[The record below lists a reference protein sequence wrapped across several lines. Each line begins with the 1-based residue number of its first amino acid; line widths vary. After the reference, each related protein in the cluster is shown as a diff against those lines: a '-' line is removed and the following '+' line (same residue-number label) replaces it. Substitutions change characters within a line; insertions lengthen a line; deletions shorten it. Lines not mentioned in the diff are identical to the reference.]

1 MLSMYMHN
9 FIDQNLSFASLVF
22 LEASDVVNVVVRLT
36 LIQLETPDNMR
47 DRVNAVN
54 SMFI

>member
-1 MLSMYMHN
+1 MLSMKMHN

-22 LEASDVVNVVVRLT
+22 LGASDVVNVVVRLT

-47 DRVNAVN
+47 GRVNAVN
-54 SMFI
+54 SIFI